1 MPFLTLEE
9 IYARLWKN
17 EKLYDYLKEYGNIEN
32 AMNNGDALS
41 KMADD
46 NPHDKIAYSQVAKV
60 FRLLEQIKRE
70 QGR

>member
-1 MPFLTLEE
+1 MPGYEKTKKYFVRT
-9 IYARLWKN
+9 
-17 EKLYDYLKEYGNIEN
+17 KLYDYLKEYGNIEN

-41 KMADD
+41 KMAEY